1 MNQNNKQIESPV
13 DAQNRKHQKAMQ
25 KTAKQLLEKGIV
37 RVHYAMDFVNDDGD
51 AAEYAVLEYEDGQ
64 IEELDGWFED
74 LDQDVFLWGLKECL
88 PYTFDARAVK
98 ISVDHEGGSVD
109 TEDNA
114 IRMYHTDQRRQQ
126 LEVEAEESKFEL
138 FSYEHYD
145 ELYSLAESLKAQGIV
160 RVYFGID
167 EKDGAS
173 PIADWGFLEFENGDQ
188 KALDHFPDELE
199 DIRDLIE
206 ELPQIGAFRF
216 DTETQMLEAD
226 SDGGFL
232 EFDGDTIIAFHT
244 QEQRLAFEAARI

>member
-1 MNQNNKQIESPV
+1 MNQDDGQLESPLET
-13 DAQNRKHQKAMQ
+13 QNRKHQKAMQ
-25 KTAKQLLEKGIV
+25 KTAKQLLEKGII

-51 AAEYAVLEYEDGQ
+51 AAEYAVLEYENGR

-98 ISVDHEGGSVD
+98 ILVDQAGGSVD

-114 IRMYHTDQRRQQ
+114 IRMYHTDARRQQ
-126 LEVEAEESKFEL
+126 LEAEAEESKFEM

-145 ELYSLAESLKAQGIV
+145 ELNSLAESLRNKRIV

-167 EKDGAS
+167 QKDGDC
-173 PIADWGFLEFENGDQ
+173 PVADWGFLEFENGDQ

-199 DIRDLIE
+199 VIRELID
-206 ELPQIGAFRF
+206 ELPQIGAFQF
-216 DTETQMLEAD
+216 DTQTQMFEAD

-232 EFDGDTIIAFHT
+232 EFDETIIAFHT
-244 QEQRLAFEAARI
+244 QEQKLAFEAARA